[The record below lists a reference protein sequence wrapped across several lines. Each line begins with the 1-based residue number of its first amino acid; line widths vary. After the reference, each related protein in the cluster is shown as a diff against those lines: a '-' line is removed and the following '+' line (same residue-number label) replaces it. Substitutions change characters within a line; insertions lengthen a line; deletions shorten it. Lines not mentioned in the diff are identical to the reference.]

1 MKNKQKL
8 FVLSCIF
15 VLMVSANTLYAKTE
29 RYSFDVFLW
38 GIKVGEL
45 VYSIKKASDE
55 YYISGVPDSGWIHV
69 SYKKS
74 DNRKESLIKNKGE
87 GYIEWR

>member
-15 VLMVSANTLYAKTE
+15 VLMISANTLYAKTE

-45 VYSIKKASDE
+45 VYSIKNASHE
-55 YYISGVPDSGWIHV
+55 YDISVVLRSKGFARVV
-69 SYKKS
+69 TKYKF
-74 DNRKESLIKNKGE
+74 EAQTKGKISNSK
-87 GYIEWR
+87 G